1 MSVIVPRADEA
12 GTGLLELLISAT
24 VLTLVVGGVLSMLTS
39 GQNVFESQ
47 QADMSMR
54 QEIRV
59 ALDKMVRETRVAG
72 YDIGTVP
79 EIFSLANGSA
89 LQFAADVD
97 DGDADPPCA
106 AAFENALNGGAER
119 LGYSVVGTQI
129 VRSVDC
135 WDGSSWTAEISGQVL
150 VDSVTSGE
158 TVFRYFDETGTELVP
173 GVGGLVATDRDRI
186 RSVSIQ
192 LDLIDDAATQL
203 VGDSHTNYELTAQV
217 KVHNAQ

>member
-1 MSVIVPRADEA
+1 MRVISAHADDS
-12 GTGLLELLISAT
+12 GTGLLELLIAAT

-47 QADMSMR
+47 QADMGMR
-54 QEIRV
+54 QEARV

-72 YDIGTVP
+72 YDIGTVT
-79 EIFSLANGSA
+79 EIFSLANTSA

-97 DGDADPPCA
+97 DGDVDPPCA
-106 AAFENALNGGAER
+106 AAFENALNEGAER

-129 VRSVDC
+129 LRSVDC
-135 WDGSSWTAEISGQVL
+135 WDGSSWTVEITSQVL

-158 TVFRYFDETGTELVP
+158 TIFRYFDETGAELIP
-173 GVGGLVATDRDRI
+173 GVGGLLATDRDRI
-186 RSVSIQ
+186 RSISIQ
-192 LDLIDDAATQL
+192 LDLIDDAVTQL